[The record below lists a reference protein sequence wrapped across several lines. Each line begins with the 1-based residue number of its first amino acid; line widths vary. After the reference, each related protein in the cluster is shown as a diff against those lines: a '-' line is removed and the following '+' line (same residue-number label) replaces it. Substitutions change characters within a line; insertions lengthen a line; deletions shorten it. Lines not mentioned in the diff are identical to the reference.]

1 MSQGRQA
8 TRRLQVAVVGAG
20 IGRQHIEAY
29 QQLTDRYEVVAICD
43 IVPERAAAVAECY
56 GIETLAVD
64 LDELLAMEQLD
75 IIDLCTPP
83 GLHVPQIRMV
93 LRAGKH
99 VVCEKPLGGSLAE
112 MDELIALEQAS
123 GGRLVCPIFQY
134 RFGDGFRRLQ
144 HLKAKGALGR
154 AFLATVETH
163 WRRDADYFAVPWRGR
178 FKTELGG
185 CLVSHAIH
193 AHDLLT
199 EALGPA
205 VNVHARTATRVNPIE
220 VEDCAILSLEM
231 ADGSLAALSVT
242 LGAASEHTRLRLYYE
257 NAAVTSSLGPYDP
270 QIEPWIFEPRSD
282 RAAEAIKAALQ
293 DFEPGLSGFA
303 GQFAALHPALTE
315 GAALPV
321 SLSCARRSIEL
332 FSAAYY
338 SAATGR
344 AVDLPMA
351 SNHPA
356 HRGWPRREDADPG

>member
-8 TRRLQVAVVGAG
+8 ARRLRVAVVGAG
-20 IGRQHIEAY
+20 IGKQHIEAY
-29 QQLTDRYEVVAICD
+29 QQLSDLYEVVAFCD
-43 IVPERAAAVAECY
+43 AVPERAAAVVESYRIGA
-56 GIETLAVD
+56 LAAD

-83 GLHVPQIRMV
+83 RWHVPQIKMA

-112 MDELIALEQAS
+112 MDELAALEQVSS
-123 GGRLVCPIFQY
+123 GRVCPIFQY
-134 RFGDGFRRLQ
+134 RFGNGFQKLQ
-144 HLKAKGALGR
+144 HLQAKGALGR

-163 WRRDADYFAVPWRGR
+163 WRRDADYFTVPWRGR

-220 VEDCAILSLEM
+220 VEDCAVLSLEM

-242 LGAASEHTRLRLYYE
+242 LGAASEHTRLWLYFE

-270 QIEPWIFEPRSD
+270 QIEPWIFEPRGD
-282 RAAEAIKAALQ
+282 EAAGVIEAAIE

-321 SLSCARRSIEL
+321 SLASSRRSIEL
-332 FSAAYY
+332 FTAAYY
-338 SAATGR
+338 AASSGE
-344 AVDLPMA
+344 AVSLPLGVD
-351 SNHPA
+351 HPA
-356 HRGWPRREDADPG
+356 YHGWPRGEDVDPG